1 MLISELDTPALV
13 VDLDVMERNLSQ
25 MAEYCRRHNLR
36 LRPHTKTHKIPELA
50 KKQIESGAVG
60 ITVAKLGEAEVMIDA
75 GVIPESTP
83 TSNFDAGVIP
93 KTTPT
98 SSFDDLLIAYPIV
111 GPTKTHRLADLA
123 QRATITI
130 SLDSEEAARGISA
143 ALSERGSASVGVLVE
158 LDVGFRRCG
167 VASETE
173 ALKLGQKIAS
183 LPGLEFKGLMFFP
196 GHFGV
201 SPEERSVLRKQVN
214 EFLDRCLET
223 FARANMTPEIVSGG
237 STPSRYESELFHG
250 VNEVRAGTYIFNDRS
265 TVGVSAATVDD
276 CALSVL
282 VTVVSTSVSGHAV
295 IDGGSKT
302 FSSDTYHAEHGRG
315 FGLIKE
321 DPLTEIERLSEEH
334 GHLNVSQSPRHY
346 TVGERL
352 MIIPNHVCTTV
363 NMHDEIYGVRGERVE
378 TVWKV
383 AGRGKVR

>member
-1 MLISELDTPALV
+1 MRISELDTPALV

-25 MAEYCRRHNLR
+25 MAEYCRRHRLR

-50 KKQIESGAVG
+50 KKQIKSGAVG
-60 ITVAKLGEAEVMIDA
+60 ITVAKLGEAEVMVKA
-75 GVIPESTP
+75 GL
-83 TSNFDAGVIP
+83 
-93 KTTPT
+93 
-98 SSFDDLLIAYPIV
+98 DDLLIAYPLV

-123 QRATITI
+123 QRARITV

-143 ALSERGSASVGVLVE
+143 AMVKRGSEVGVLVE
-158 LDVGFRRCG
+158 LDVGFGRCG
-167 VASETE
+167 VATE
-173 ALKLGQKIAS
+173 KDALALARKISS

-201 SPEERSVLRKQVN
+201 SPDQRSVLRNQVN
-214 EFLDRCLET
+214 EFLGRCYDAFERAALP
-223 FARANMTPEIVSGG
+223 FAIVSGG
-237 STPSRYESELFHG
+237 STPSRYESEFFNG
-250 VNEVRAGTYIFNDRS
+250 VNEVRPGTYIFNDRS
-265 TVGVSAATVDD
+265 TVGVSAATLDD

-282 VTVVSTSVSGHAV
+282 VTVVSTSVAGRAV

-315 FGLIKE
+315 FGTVKE
-321 DPLTEIERLSEEH
+321 DPHADVERLSEEH
-334 GHLNVSQSPRHY
+334 GHLNVSQSDRRY

-363 NMHDEIYGVRGERVE
+363 NMHDEIYGVRGEEVE

>member
-1 MLISELDTPALV
+1 MHLSELDTPALV

-25 MAEYCRRHNLR
+25 MADYCRRHHLR

-50 KKQIESGAVG
+50 KKQIAGGALG
-60 ITVAKLGEAEVMIDA
+60 ITVAKLGEAEVMVKA
-75 GVIPESTP
+75 GL
-83 TSNFDAGVIP
+83 
-93 KTTPT
+93 K
-98 SSFDDLLIAYPIV
+98 DLLIAYPIV
-111 GPTKTHRLADLA
+111 GPAKTKRLADLA
-123 QRATITI
+123 LRAVVTV

-143 ALSERGSASVGVLVE
+143 AMVKRGSEAGVLIE
-158 LDVGFRRCG
+158 LDVGFGRCG
-167 VASETE
+167 VANEKD
-173 ALKLGQKIAS
+173 ALALARKISS

-201 SPEERSVLRKQVN
+201 SPNDRAVLRRQVN
-214 EFLDRCLET
+214 EFLDRCYEA
-223 FARANMTPEIVSGG
+223 FARAGLPFAIVSGG
-237 STPSRYESELFHG
+237 STPSRYESEFFHG
-250 VNEVRAGTYIFNDRS
+250 VNEIRPGTYIFNDRS
-265 TVGVSAATVDD
+265 TVGVSAATVED

-282 VTVVSTSVSGHAV
+282 VTVVSTSVSGRAV

-321 DPLTEIERLSEEH
+321 DPATQIERLSEEH
-334 GHLNVSQSPRHY
+334 GHLNVTESDRRY

-363 NMHDEIYGVRGERVE
+363 NMHDEIYGVRGEQVE